1 MVRSIIKWRRK
12 IMIAR
17 KFVYGGA
24 IALIVASS
32 SLVVNAQSNNSS
44 TQSNG
49 LIAQVNQLAQR
60 FEGIFN
66 HLGVVA
72 AQATP
77 QPTPQS
83 AAKPT
88 VAPTAQPTVQPTAV
102 PQAPYIGV
110 QAEDTDKGITVR
122 QVIAGS
128 PADTAGLKVD

>member
-1 MVRSIIKWRRK
+1 MFVIEWRRK

-17 KFVYGGA
+17 KFVYGGV
-24 IALIVASS
+24 IALMVASS
-32 SLVVNAQSNNSS
+32 ALAVNAQSNNSS
-44 TQSNG
+44 THSNG

-66 HLGVVA
+66 HLGVV

-110 QAEDTDKGITVR
+110 QAEDTDTV
-122 QVIAGS
+122 S
-128 PADTAGLKVD
+128 YTHLTLP